1 MNEIGFKARGATIAC
16 LGFTSIANAYWNLT
30 PEELIE
36 ISIKN
41 DKQSVLKTIN
51 IHNKITSITIPINF
65 MPLGIILDP
74 KVNLLFD
81 GNIEKEN

>member
-1 MNEIGFKARGATIAC
+1 V
-16 LGFTSIANAYWNLT
+16 LGGSWKYEADKRAIVISIKQMQNLLFDF
-30 PEELIE
+30 PLE

-51 IHNKITSITIPINF
+51 IHNKINSITIPINF
-65 MPLGIILDP
+65 MPLEIIPDP

-81 GNIEKEN
+81 GNVEKEK